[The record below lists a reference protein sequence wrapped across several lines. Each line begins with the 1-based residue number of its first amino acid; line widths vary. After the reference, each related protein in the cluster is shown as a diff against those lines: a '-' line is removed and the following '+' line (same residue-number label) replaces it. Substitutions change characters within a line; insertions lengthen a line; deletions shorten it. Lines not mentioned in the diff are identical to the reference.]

1 MIDQVGG
8 SLAGADVPPPIA
20 EKGLAAAP
28 SHIFTRVGYWSNS
41 IASNL
46 EAALGWW
53 EKCAGKKSYSNG
65 QSDVVLG
72 AVERTLERFNDDADV
87 TSLG

>member
-28 SHIFTRVGYWSNS
+28 SHIFTRVGYWSDS

-53 EKCAGKKSYSNG
+53 EKCAGKKSYSK
-65 QSDVVLG
+65 
-72 AVERTLERFNDDADV
+72 ARV
-87 TSLG
+87 TSSSAQWKEPLNGAMTMQT